1 MSPELGRVL
10 RAIDSFAMDTKLN
23 ELIEQYLQETWED
36 QPVIASYLG
45 IEGYDDK
52 LGDYSADSFAR
63 RAKWNDGWYER
74 FGGFDDHGLELD
86 DQIDRDLIR
95 SAIRGAQIMR
105 SWESWKR
112 DPGVYLGPGL
122 QGIFTL
128 FQHRLHPEEELVA
141 SAIARLEAIPA
152 LLEDGKKN
160 LDPSVANP
168 LMVERAA
175 GQCGAGVAYFR
186 KLVPQEVGDEKLRER
201 ISKAGEVA
209 SKAYEDFGSFIKE
222 LGTSAKGEWA
232 IGEPRYSALLKEKEK
247 LGYGTNEMLERG
259 REAYDELAKEI
270 AAFTLNWKGTEDW
283 ISVVE
288 EGNKDHPPTEE
299 KMREEYA
306 DWTEKA
312 RQFCK
317 DHDLVTFPEGE
328 ECEVVPSPH
337 FQRPLLA
344 VASYSRPPAFQP
356 SMKGHFFVPF
366 APEGTSDEEKQKRLE
381 SSQRGSIPTT
391 SVHEAY
397 PGHHWHITSM
407 QENPR
412 KIRKVIWT
420 SYFTEGW
427 ALYTEKMMQEEGF
440 FEEPAHELGYMV
452 ARIFRAARIV
462 VDTSLHSGKM
472 TFDEAVRFMM
482 EKTGIPEPTA
492 KAEVGRYCSWP
503 TQAPSY
509 LTGCLEI
516 ERMRGRWFAE
526 GKGDLKSFH
535 DTIARSGG
543 LPIGLAERALL
554 G

>member
-1 MSPELGRVL
+1 
-10 RAIDSFAMDTKLN
+10 MDKKLN
-23 ELIEQYLQETWED
+23 ELIEQYLQETWDD
-36 QPVIASYLG
+36 QPVVASYMG
-45 IEGYDDK
+45 IEGYDNK
-52 LGDYSADSFAR
+52 LGDYSADSFTR
-63 RAKWNDGWYER
+63 RAEWNDAWYDR
-74 FGGFDDHGLELD
+74 FASVTHDGLELD
-86 DQIDRDLIR
+86 DQVDRDLIL
-95 SAIRGAQIMR
+95 SAIKGAQIMR
-105 SWESWKR
+105 PWQAYKR

-128 FQHRLHPEEELVA
+128 FQHRLHPEPELVA

-152 LLEDGKKN
+152 VLEEGKKN
-160 LDPSVANP
+160 LDPSLASSLIVQ
-168 LMVERAA
+168 RAA
-175 GQCGAGVAYFR
+175 GQCAAGVAYFR
-186 KLVPQEVGDEKLRER
+186 KLVPQEVGDPELKDR
-201 ISKAGEVA
+201 ISQAGEIA
-209 SKAYEDFGSFIKE
+209 SKAYEDFGGF
-222 LGTSAKGEWA
+222 LTGFAAAAKGDWA
-232 IGEPRYSALLKEKEK
+232 IGEERYSALLIDKEK
-247 LGYGTNEMLERG
+247 LGYDTEEMLERG
-259 REAYDELAKEI
+259 RAAYDELDKEI
-270 AAFTLNWKGTEDW
+270 RAFTLNWKGTEDW
-283 ISVVE
+283 IALVE
-288 EGNKDHPPTEE
+288 EGNKDHPESEE
-299 KMREEYA
+299 QMRREYA

-317 DHDLVTFPEGE
+317 DRDLVTFPEGE

-356 SMKGHFFVPF
+356 SLKGHFFVPF
-366 APEGTSDEEKQKRLE
+366 APEGTSEEEKQKRLE
-381 SSQRGSIPTT
+381 SNQRGSIPTT

-440 FEEPAHELGYMV
+440 FEQPAHELGYMV

-482 EKTGIPEPTA
+482 DKTGIPEPTA